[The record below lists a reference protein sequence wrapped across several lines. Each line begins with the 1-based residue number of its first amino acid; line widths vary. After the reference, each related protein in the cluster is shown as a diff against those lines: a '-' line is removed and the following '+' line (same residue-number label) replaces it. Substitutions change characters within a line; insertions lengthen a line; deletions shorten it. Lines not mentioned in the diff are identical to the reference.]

1 MNIKLIQKIVYWL
14 TTAVMFYFMLFAIVN
29 YHTKHEVM
37 AGFFK
42 AFGYPTYIV
51 YPLAY
56 LKLTALIVIATNYFN
71 NLKEIAYGGYFL
83 NTCLALVAHLKAG
96 HEPTHVYILI
106 PCIIISYVLS
116 NKVRGRPKKNFLITS
131 ES

>member
-1 MNIKLIQKIVYWL
+1 MNKKTIQTIVYWL
-14 TTAVMFYFMLFAIVN
+14 ATAVMFYFMLFAIIN

-42 AFGYPTYIV
+42 SFGYPTYIV

-56 LKLTALIVIATNYFN
+56 LKLIALIVIATNYFN
-71 NLKEIAYGGYFL
+71 NLKEIAYGAYFL
-83 NTCLALVAHLKAG
+83 NTCLALTAHLKAG
-96 HEPTHVYILI
+96 HEPWHVYVLL

-116 NKVRGRPKKNFLITS
+116 NIVRGRPEKDFLVK
-131 ES
+131 